1 MSADRLIK
9 AGLVALLLIW
19 SFIAG
24 MLTGAAITPRRANA
38 EELPPDL
45 VLPAP
50 GWVQTAALTA
60 PAELPEEWQPAAADV
75 EMLAKLLY
83 GEARGVKSAT
93 RQAAVIWCVLN
104 RVDKPGCWGDSIA
117 EVVTAKRQF
126 VGYRADNPVL
136 PELAGLAEDV
146 LRRHHAESEGA
157 ADVGRVLP
165 REYCYFTGYGCENL
179 FTAEWRGTDYWGWAM
194 ASPYED

>member
-83 GEARGVKSAT
+83 GEARGKKRHPAGGGYLVRAEPG
-93 RQAAVIWCVLN
+93 RQARLL
-104 RVDKPGCWGDSIA
+104 G
-117 EVVTAKRQF
+117 
-126 VGYRADNPVL
+126 
-136 PELAGLAEDV
+136 
-146 LRRHHAESEGA
+146 
-157 ADVGRVLP
+157 
-165 REYCYFTGYGCENL
+165 
-179 FTAEWRGTDYWGWAM
+179 
-194 ASPYED
+194 